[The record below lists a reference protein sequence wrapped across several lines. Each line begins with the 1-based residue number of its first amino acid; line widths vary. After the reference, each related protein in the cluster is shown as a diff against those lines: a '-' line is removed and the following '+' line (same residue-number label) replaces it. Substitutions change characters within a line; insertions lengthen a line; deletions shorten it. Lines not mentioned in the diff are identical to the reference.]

1 MVVFMSFLIFFDD
14 YTSILIAGNS
24 MRKVQV
30 TTPTS
35 VCVSPCTHQVMQTA
49 GVSKD
54 KFAFI
59 VQSMAPSMASFVPI
73 SRLAIEQLII
83 IAFLLCHQ
91 LGWCPDWLCLLRA
104 GRLYCEGGSVH
115 HSCQDPAYVH
125 THCCCPYLLFLSP
138 HCRVPFLAHTDGSVC
153 GHSVRPQSRL
163 WTNADGREE
172 DIEKHSNNHC

>member
-1 MVVFMSFLIFFDD
+1 MSFLIFFDD

-24 MRKVQV
+24 MRKVQL

-73 SRLAIEQLII
+73 SRLAIEQLILRS
-83 IAFLLCHQ
+83 FLYFASVGLVPRLAMSPQ
-91 LGWCPDWLCLLRA
+91 GWSAVL
-104 GRLYCEGGSVH
+104 
-115 HSCQDPAYVH
+115 
-125 THCCCPYLLFLSP
+125 
-138 HCRVPFLAHTDGSVC
+138 
-153 GHSVRPQSRL
+153 
-163 WTNADGREE
+163 
-172 DIEKHSNNHC
+172 